1 MLWFGGTT
9 PQEARTKFNRHGDFW
24 SGPNFSVVDGQ
35 IAAKGGIFSGITAVN
50 GTFSG
55 QITAS
60 MLHLDMA
67 TNSFDETINGTVFL
81 DNGGILP
88 SLDGVTGVL
97 QLIWFAPQI
106 TRGIRE
112 VRISCPGNDL
122 IFDDV
127 FAVDSSS
134 GKSSILLEG
143 PGIFILYGFRPF
155 PEQKFAY
162 WFYKRLI

>member
-1 MLWFGGTT
+1 ML
-9 PQEARTKFNRHGDFW
+9 K
-24 SGPNFSVVDGQ
+24 
-35 IAAKGGIFSGITAVN
+35 
-50 GTFSG
+50 
-55 QITAS
+55 
-60 MLHLDMA
+60 LDMA
-67 TNSFDETINGTVFL
+67 TNKSDETINGTVFL

-97 QLIWFAPQI
+97 QLIWFAPQT

-112 VRISCPGNDL
+112 VHISCPGHDL

-127 FAVDSSS
+127 FASDSSS

-155 PEQKFAY
+155 PEQNVAY
-162 WFYKRLI
+162 WFYKKIL